1 MVREERSYLDL
12 NKGRELA
19 EGGVLL
25 AIYAIMLFIVIYIP
39 FAGMIV
45 MFLLPVPFIL
55 YGIKHDIKMSFLFL
69 GAAVLLTI
77 IISSPLTIPLTVMF
91 GLVGI
96 IMGYHI
102 RTNKSKLQ
110 MFIVSVLTFIACLL
124 AMFIISIVLFDFNF
138 VKETV
143 NIMEQAIDQSA
154 NIVSSVS
161 QGEQIQPMIDKL
173 KSSLAFV
180 ETLLP
185 SFLVISSTILVA
197 IIFVACKPIINRVS
211 DQKFEMS
218 PIRDITLPKSL
229 LWYYLFI
236 MIVSLVINPEQG
248 SYSFSVISN
257 LLIALQFFI
266 LIQGYSLLFFLSN
279 AKGLPKA
286 LPVIITIFTFVVPIF
301 ISFIRILGI
310 IDLGFPIREKI
321 VKK

>member
-1 MVREERSYLDL
+1 M

-25 AIYAIMLFIVIYIP
+25 AIYAVMLFIVIYIP
-39 FAGMIV
+39 FAGMIM

-55 YGIKHDIKMSFLFL
+55 YGIKYDLQKSFLFL

-77 IISSPLTIPLTVMF
+77 IISSFLTIPLTIMY

-102 RTNKSKLQ
+102 RANKSKLQ
-110 MFIVSVLTFIACLL
+110 MFVVSVLTFIACLL
-124 AMFIISIVLFDFNF
+124 AMFIISIVFFDFNF
-138 VKETV
+138 VSETI
-143 NIMEQAIDQSA
+143 NIMEEAIDQSA
-154 NIVSSVS
+154 SIVSSIS
-161 QGEQIQPMIDKL
+161 QGEQMQPMIDQL

-185 SFLVISSTILVA
+185 SFLVITSTVLVA
-197 IIFVACKPIINRVS
+197 IIFLACKPIINRVS

-248 SYSFSVISN
+248 SFSFTVISN

-286 LPVIITIFTFVVPIF
+286 LPITVTIFTFIVPIF
-301 ISFIRILGI
+301 LSFIRILGI
-310 IDLGFPIREKI
+310 IDLGFPIREK
-321 VKK
+321 VANK